1 MNSSENP
8 DFGVPARATILAA
21 GLVASLSLAG
31 TALAADSDSN
41 LDLRMGADPVVD
53 TVIYWGGDLNY
64 SRSTRYGGGVGAGF
78 VTALNGDL
86 GASGWTLTGN
96 LGLSSSLDI
105 GSRSQSFY
113 GSLLLGHQW
122 TWPDFY
128 VSLAGGVHYVNNNET
143 PGGGATDGDR
153 LGAIVQYGI
162 ETTRTNAFYLQSYG
176 SASTAYNQLYA
187 HVKAGY
193 KAETLR
199 FGGEFTVSDDIG
211 GMPTLRYGAFLGDIP
226 LAKKLSM
233 VVSAGYQHE
242 LDPTAPNGFYAT
254 IGFAVPLSLR

>member
-1 MNSSENP
+1 M
-8 DFGVPARATILAA
+8 A
-21 GLVASLSLAG
+21 ASLSLAG

-53 TVIYWGGDLNY
+53 TVIYWGGNLNY
-64 SRSTRYGGGVGAGF
+64 SRSTRYGGGLDAGF

-86 GASGWTLTGN
+86 GASGWTLSTN
-96 LGLSSSLDI
+96 LGFSSSVDI

-113 GSLLLGHQW
+113 GSLLLGYLWHL
-122 TWPDFY
+122 PDFY
-128 VSLAGGVHYVNNNET
+128 VSLAGGVQYVNNNET
-143 PGGGATDGDR
+143 PGGGVTDGDQI
-153 LGAIVQYGI
+153 GAIIHYNF

-176 SASTAYNQLYA
+176 SASTAYNQLYG

-199 FGGEFTVSDDIG
+199 FGGEFTVFDDIG
-211 GMPTLRYGAFLGDIP
+211 GMPTLRYGAFLGGIP
-226 LAKKLSM
+226 LAENLNM
-233 VVSAGYQHE
+233 AISAGYQHE
-242 LDPTAPNGFYAT
+242 MAPTAPNGFYAT